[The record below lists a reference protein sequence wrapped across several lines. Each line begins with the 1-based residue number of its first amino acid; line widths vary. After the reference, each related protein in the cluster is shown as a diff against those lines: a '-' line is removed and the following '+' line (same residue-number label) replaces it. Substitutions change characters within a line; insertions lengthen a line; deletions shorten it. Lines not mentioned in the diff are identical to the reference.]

1 MELCFPLLENLDIIY
16 LQYFKAT
23 IIPLVRKVEKPE
35 SLFIDSSFDLWGGCF
50 FFNFVSSQLC
60 FLSCL
65 PVIRIP
71 D

>member
-1 MELCFPLLENLDIIY
+1 MELGFPLLENLDIIY

-50 FFNFVSSQLC
+50 FLTLCHHSFASSPASL
-60 FLSCL
+60 L
-65 PVIRIP
+65 
-71 D
+71 

>member
-35 SLFIDSSFDLWGGCF
+35 SLFIDSILIYGVVV